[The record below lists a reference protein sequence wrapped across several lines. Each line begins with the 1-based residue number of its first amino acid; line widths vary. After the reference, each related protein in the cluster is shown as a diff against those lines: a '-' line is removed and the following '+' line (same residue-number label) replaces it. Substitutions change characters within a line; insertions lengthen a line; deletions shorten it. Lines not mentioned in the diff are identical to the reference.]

1 MKSNHERIR
10 IPKQLPSDETD
21 YLMSGINGRILKRS
35 IKQLESNKTIVFES
49 LDDFNPENN
58 PK

>member
-1 MKSNHERIR
+1 MKSNDERVR
-10 IPKQLPSDETD
+10 IPKQLPGDETD

-35 IKQLESNKTIVFES
+35 IKQLESNKAIVFES
-49 LDDFNPENN
+49 LNDFNPEND